1 MNKHYFIKL
10 TADKNG
16 ELIKITLNT
25 SNIYHYVTQIKDG
38 TKNDNETKCCISVSS
53 HTGMGSDFLY
63 VMETKEYL
71 DKILT

>member
-1 MNKHYFIKL
+1 MNKHYFIKV
-10 TADKNG
+10 TADDNG

-25 SNIYHYVTQIKDG
+25 SNIYHYVAQEEDSIKNG
-38 TKNDNETKCCISVSS
+38 TETKCCITVSS
-53 HTGMGSDFLY
+53 HKGVGSNFLY